1 MAARMKPS
9 HWASMGES
17 TFVCGVW
24 FLYGVY
30 RLFGR
35 LPFRLC
41 LYPVVFCYWVTRA
54 DARRAS
60 LDYLQRLQAA
70 HQVFDKPPNW
80 RTSVRHFVCFAETL
94 LDKTLAMGGHYPEK
108 RLSFEGREAVVADLE
123 AGRGGVVITAHLG
136 CLELLQAIASLR
148 AGPKINILVH
158 TAHAQRFNRILHRL
172 NPESHVRLLQV
183 TEFSAATAMMLSD
196 RVAAGELVAI
206 AGDRIPVTGDR
217 ILKLPFLGKTAS
229 FPAGPYLMAS
239 LLACPVYLLACLHDG
254 DGYRAQMHK
263 LTDRIHLPRASR
275 TSAMTA
281 YADTFA
287 AWLEQR
293 LRESPLDWF
302 NFYPFWDQVP
312 NDAIHA
318 N

>member
-1 MAARMKPS
+1 MKPGASTS
-9 HWASMGES
+9 HWANMGES
-17 TFVCGVW
+17 TFVAGVW

-41 LYPVVFCYWVTRA
+41 LYPVVFCYWLTRTE
-54 DARRAS
+54 ARRAS
-60 LDYLQRLQAA
+60 QDYLQRMQAT
-70 HQVFDKPPNW
+70 HGVFPRGPNW
-80 RTSVRHFVCFAETL
+80 STSLRHFVCFAETL
-94 LDKTLAMGGHYPEK
+94 LDKTLAMGGHYPPQK
-108 RLSFEGREAVVADLE
+108 LLFDGRDSVMADLQ

-136 CLELLQAIASLR
+136 CLELLQATASLR

-172 NPESHVRLLQV
+172 NPNSHVRLLQV
-183 TEFSAATAMMLSD
+183 TEFSAPTAMMLAQCI
-196 RVAAGELVAI
+196 AAGELVAI
-206 AGDRIPVTGDR
+206 AGDRIPVSGDR
-217 ILKLPFLGKTAS
+217 ILKLPFLGKPAS

-239 LLACPVYLLACLHDG
+239 LLACPVYLLACLHEG
-254 DGYRAQMHK
+254 DGYRAQIHK
-263 LTDRIHLPRASR
+263 LTDQILLPRANR
-275 TSAMTA
+275 MSAMTG
-281 YADTFA
+281 YAGEFA
-287 AWLEQR
+287 SWLEDR
-293 LRESPLDWF
+293 LRDSPLDWF